1 MNATRL
7 TLAAAAVATVL
18 VSTGVEASPIVH
30 DSIGDFTTVQ
40 AVQGGATSTSAI
52 INTTVAAI
60 RPDRVAPANMFDG
73 DPNTMYAMG
82 FGGTLNLL
90 IKPVSNSITSGSV
103 IELTNSRINH
113 REAAQLYLGNDL
125 GGWELI
131 GTVRNAA
138 ASGNP
143 AGVGSVINVA
153 NPFATLSFISTA
165 GGQSSFVLTVMDGVF
180 NSLRLV
186 DVSTAT
192 GAEQDGF
199 DIAELRVTSVAVAVP
214 EPATLALLGAG
225 LFGLGAAT
233 RRRKAA

>member
-7 TLAAAAVATVL
+7 TLVAAAVATVL
-18 VSTGVEASPIVH
+18 ASTSVQASPIVH
-30 DSIGDFTTVQ
+30 DSLGEFTTIQ

-60 RPDRVAPANMFDG
+60 RPDRVAVANMFDAN
-73 DPNTMYAMG
+73 PNTMYSMG

-90 IKPVSNSITSGSV
+90 ISPTGNSITSGSV
-103 IELTNSRINH
+103 IELTNNGINH
-113 REAAQLYLGNDL
+113 REAAQIYLGSDL
-125 GGWELI
+125 GGWQLI

-143 AGVGSVINVA
+143 AGAGSVINVA
-153 NPFATLSFISTA
+153 NPFASLSFVTTA
-165 GGQSSFVLTVMDGVF
+165 GGQSSFVLTVNEGGF

-192 GAEQDGF
+192 GAQQDGF
-199 DIAELRVTSVAVAVP
+199 DIAELRVTSVP

-225 LFGLGAAT
+225 LLGLGATA
-233 RRRKAA
+233 RRRKPA

>member
-7 TLAAAAVATVL
+7 TLVAAAVATVL
-18 VSTGVEASPIVH
+18 ASTTVAASPIVH
-30 DSIGDFTTVQ
+30 DSVGAFTTIQ

-60 RPDRVAPANMFDG
+60 RPERVDVANMFDG
-73 DPNTMYAMG
+73 NANTMYSMG

-90 IKPVSNSITSGSV
+90 IAPTTNSITSGSV
-103 IELTNSRINH
+103 IELTNNGINH
-113 REAAQLYLGNDL
+113 REAAQLYLGSDL

-143 AGVGSVINVA
+143 AGSGSVINVA
-153 NPFATLSFISTA
+153 NPFASLSFVTTA
-165 GGQSSFVLTVMDGVF
+165 GGQSSFVLTVTSGAF

-199 DIAELRVTSVAVAVP
+199 DIAELRVTSVP

-225 LFGLGAAT
+225 LLGLAAAA